1 MSSSSSSSSQ
11 LLPAGGGGG
20 GGGEQAQSYFLE
32 RQNNS
37 YYHQNLN
44 TISVVGTSNR
54 SSKKNGSRSSSSRKK
69 KKKDTTI
76 NVKTTYMAN
85 SKKEKKHH
93 RFIDCFHSHTPV
105 VNNSLRKSSS
115 LSSSSS
121 LTSGGG
127 EKRRML
133 SDDDGEN
140 GNNNSTS
147 RDIELG
153 IQQQQQQQQQ
163 EQHHDCDGVDVKEE
177 LLLLRQQQAAEQEH
191 YEDAQNNMKE
201 PLLAAAAAASSSSP
215 PPPSSSNNLRT
226 GHSGGQNSSSINS
239 ISSIRTSSYG
249 SLLLGPPT
257 RVNPPLPLPSPLSPP
272 PPPPPG
278 APTTLQNTNAVVDNN
293 NNHNNCNNCNTIRFQ
308 VVVWNIGKLDVVTGS
323 VPMTFRV
330 SLFWNDVPTLPL
342 HLQPDD
348 DDDDDD
354 DEKTNDDCTVEEEE
368 EDGDDG
374 DGDDDGDGT
383 DILSMD
389 ESSITSTGGG
399 DHRDNDNGKDVCMVN
414 NTRRGSV
421 QGSVRSVR
429 SFATSAT
436 TRTTTTTAASMMT
449 AWKMHGRSKAIQQ
462 DIGGSGITA
471 FQSAT
476 HVQQPQDSQSQA
488 QGTGRHG
495 PSIIEVPPLSILNVA
510 TFETIGGAEID
521 MLCPERRLF
530 RWTAMY
536 RATVL
541 QKDVGV
547 ENFPHDMH
555 DVEIKLAILSQRS
568 PGRQWDSRLW
578 KLDLATE
585 DDSQYSTRVPYGL
598 IVDQVK
604 IPGFAYNK
612 DRGLQFDFVPLNHGS
627 SGHSN
632 HNPSI
637 SSSGGRSSCRR
648 SFNSFN
654 SINNNRYYR
663 CAGGG
668 HHMSG
673 HDDEYLRVSV
683 TVLRESGYYDQNI
696 VPLVALLNVVA
707 VSVLTFQDT
716 EFFYRALITLNIA
729 FVEMSIRIQADGHLP
744 SVGYQIKL
752 QRLLNEWFVIL
763 MSLVLEGMLVY
774 VLVTYF
780 NVDQSITKT
789 LDWITGLSALGHNA
803 WRVTNYYQS
812 KQVALYRLE
821 QGTTSGPG
829 SDGDGNDHKHL
840 AKKTS

>member
-1 MSSSSSSSSQ
+1 MSSASSSSSSQ
-11 LLPAGGGGG
+11 LTIPGG

-37 YYHQNLN
+37 YYHQNNLK
-44 TISVVGTSNR
+44 TISVVGKNSR
-54 SSKKNGSRSSSSRKK
+54 SSKKNGSRSTKK
-69 KKKDTTI
+69 KKKKEKKDTTTI
-76 NVKTTYMAN
+76 NVKTKNIATSMKA
-85 SKKEKKHH
+85 KKHH
-93 RFIDCFHSHTPV
+93 PFTDCSHSHTPLV
-105 VNNSLRKSSS
+105 TNSLRKSSPS

-121 LTSGGG
+121 LSLSLTSGGG
-127 EKRRML
+127 GMENRRMM
-133 SDDDGEN
+133 SDIGDGN
-140 GNNNSTS
+140 GDAGNDNNSS
-147 RDIELG
+147 NNRDIELG
-153 IQQQQQQQQQ
+153 MFQQQHHDDDDDDVKEKELLLQQRQQQQ
-163 EQHHDCDGVDVKEE
+163 EAAVQQRYDDGARNNMTEPLLTAQRQKHH
-177 LLLLRQQQAAEQEH
+177 RQQQDTSGDGGGGGGGGSVAAGSC
-191 YEDAQNNMKE
+191 NR
-201 PLLAAAAAASSSSP
+201 S
-215 PPPSSSNNLRT
+215 
-226 GHSGGQNSSSINS
+226 
-239 ISSIRTSSYG
+239 SSYG
-249 SLLLGPPT
+249 SLSLGSST
-257 RVNPPLPLPSPLSPP
+257 TTNFPLPSSPSSSSP
-272 PPPPPG
+272 Y
-278 APTTLQNTNAVVDNN
+278 ALTTLQKDSTTNSGKNANVVENGNTNSNI
-293 NNHNNCNNCNTIRFQ
+293 NTIRFQ
-308 VVVWNIGKLDVVTGS
+308 VVIWNIGKLDVVTGQA
-323 VPMTFRV
+323 PITFRV
-330 SLFWNDVPTLPL
+330 SLFWNDVQPTLPV
-342 HLQPDD
+342 HNDD
-348 DDDDDD
+348 DDDYEETD
-354 DEKTNDDCTVEEEE
+354 DDCTVEEDDGNEDDEEE
-368 EDGDDG
+368 EDDDG
-374 DGDDDGDGT
+374 GR

-389 ESSITSTGGG
+389 ESSITSTRGG
-399 DHRDNDNGKDVCMVN
+399 DHRGNDVSMAN
-414 NTRRGSV
+414 NTRRGSLR
-421 QGSVRSVR
+421 SIRSV
-429 SFATSAT
+429 ATTAT
-436 TRTTTTTAASMMT
+436 TRTTTTTTPSMMT

-462 DIGGSGITA
+462 DIGGLPA
-471 FQSAT
+471 FQSSS
-476 HVQQPQDSQSQA
+476 HVQQSQDSQSQS
-488 QGTGRHG
+488 QGQGIGRHG

-568 PGRQWDSRLW
+568 LGRQWDSRFW

-627 SGHSN
+627 PGNSN
-632 HNPSI
+632 HNQSI

-648 SFNSFN
+648 FTTTTTT
-654 SINNNRYYR
+654 INNNKNNHR
-663 CAGGG
+663 
-668 HHMSG
+668 SS

-789 LDWITGLSALGHNA
+789 LDWITGLSALGHNT
-803 WRVTNYYQS
+803 WRVTSYYQS
-812 KQVALYRLE
+812 KQVALNKLE
-821 QGTTSGPG
+821 QGTTSGLG
-829 SDGDGNDHKHL
+829 SDGDGNDHRHL